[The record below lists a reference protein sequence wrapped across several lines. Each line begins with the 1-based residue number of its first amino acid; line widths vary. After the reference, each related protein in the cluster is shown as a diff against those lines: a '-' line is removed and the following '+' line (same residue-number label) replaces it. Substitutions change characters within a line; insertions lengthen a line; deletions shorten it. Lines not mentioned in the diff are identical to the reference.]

1 MPTHADMSMGRG
13 KWQGGCLNH
22 KIYSGLSGPERHMVG
37 FNESK
42 YNEGSRFNYKEYM
55 PKWMNRTLASFYS

>member
-1 MPTHADMSMGRG
+1 MPTFTDIGMNRGVSPGR
-13 KWQGGCLNH
+13 CLNH
-22 KIYSGLSGPERHMVG
+22 GHMVG

-42 YNEGSRFNYKEYM
+42 YTEAGRFNYREHM